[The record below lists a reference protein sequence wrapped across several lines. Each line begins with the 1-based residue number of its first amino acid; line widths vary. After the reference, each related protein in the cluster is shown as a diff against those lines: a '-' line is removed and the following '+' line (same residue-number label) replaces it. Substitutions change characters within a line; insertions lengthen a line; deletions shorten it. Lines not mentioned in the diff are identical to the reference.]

1 MKLKHIEFSEPIK
14 MVFFFSTL
22 ETSCLLPLRL
32 VRSIFGHYCLV
43 GCSCGWSR
51 IYFLGISACES
62 ILSLWPLIGS
72 FILILYER
80 PWNIKTVSS
89 FSFQP
94 YISHPFFFP
103 VLKYWRMALVNENH
117 LESHLN
123 VSQGA
128 SAREWLLLGS
138 FGAQITGTFSHWVSI
153 RCSRHA
159 MMWSE
164 DSGMYVKMFP
174 RGVTVWR
181 RQVYDRWWPWSSM
194 KMWNGIPESWLML
207 LGEMKKKLQKR
218 WH

>member
-1 MKLKHIEFSEPIK
+1 MTIDWKFYLNSIWKALKHKDSQ
-14 MVFFFSTL
+14 
-22 ETSCLLPLRL
+22 
-32 VRSIFGHYCLV
+32 
-43 GCSCGWSR
+43 
-51 IYFLGISACES
+51 
-62 ILSLWPLIGS
+62 
-72 FILILYER
+72 LILLSA
-80 PWNIKTVSS
+80 IHLSS
-89 FSFQP
+89 FL
-94 YISHPFFFP
+94 FFP
-103 VLKYWRMALVNENH
+103 LLKYWRMALVNENH

>member
-1 MKLKHIEFSEPIK
+1 MTIDWKFYLNSVWKALTHK
-14 MVFFFSTL
+14 
-22 ETSCLLPLRL
+22 
-32 VRSIFGHYCLV
+32 
-43 GCSCGWSR
+43 
-51 IYFLGISACES
+51 
-62 ILSLWPLIGS
+62 GS
-72 FILILYER
+72 QLILLSA
-80 PWNIKTVSS
+80 IHLQS
-89 FSFQP
+89 FL
-94 YISHPFFFP
+94 FP

-138 FGAQITGTFSHWVSI
+138 FGAQITGTFSHWISI

-164 DSGMYVKMFP
+164 DSGMSVKTFP
-174 RGVTVWR
+174 LGVTVWR
-181 RQVYDRWWPWSSM
+181 RQVYDRWRPCSSM

-218 WH
+218 